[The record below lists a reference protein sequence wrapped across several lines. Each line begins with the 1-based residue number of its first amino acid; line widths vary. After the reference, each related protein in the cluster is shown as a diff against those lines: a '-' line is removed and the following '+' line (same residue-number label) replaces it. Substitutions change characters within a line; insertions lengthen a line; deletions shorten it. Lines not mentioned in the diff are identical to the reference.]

1 MTDKIKNAV
10 VAVVAAVMIPC
21 YRGKNIDGREQWGE
35 IEIPRNIL
43 GTWQSVENIE
53 KLGIEYIPSFAHKSA
68 QTVFV
73 HPKLGFI
80 GRDTYNRIGNLDI
93 DVSKA
98 KELVRRW
105 SALTTI
111 SGQLCNPRCEFPKIR
126 LEAKMLQWGFTI
138 AELRSYAASV
148 HKLAALNVRLE
159 SFGL

>member
-1 MTDKIKNAV
+1 MTKNEKI
-10 VAVVAAVMIPC
+10 VADVAMIPC
-21 YRGKNIDGREQWGE
+21 YRGKNDLDGREQWGQ
-35 IEIPRNIL
+35 IEVPRNIV

-80 GRDTYNRIGNLDI
+80 GRDTYNRIGSMDI
-93 DVSKA
+93 TIEDARKI
-98 KELVRRW
+98 VRRW

-111 SGQLCNPRCEFPKIR
+111 SGQLCNPRCEFPKAR
-126 LEAKMLQWGFTI
+126 LEAKMQQWEFTI

-159 SFGL
+159 QFGM